1 MATSKAEKTRKLMPI
16 DKFFIANFVADK
28 QIDVFQ
34 TWNLARFQGSSR
46 WFFNAAAG

>member
-1 MATSKAEKTRKLMPI
+1 MRF

-34 TWNLARFQGSSR
+34 AWNLARFQGSSR